1 MGKILVGYK
10 FHEIVKG
17 KVGVVDVS
25 DEIFKGKVGVVDVS
39 DKIFKGRVG
48 VVDVSDEI
56 FKGKYCAGN
65 RKVFVP
71 EGKLPDFG
79 ANILTFMEENPIQES
94 RFFDESI

>member
-10 FHEIVKG
+10 FHEIV
-17 KVGVVDVS
+17 
-25 DEIFKGKVGVVDVS
+25 KGKVGVVDVS

-71 EGKLPDFG
+71 EGKLPDFS
-79 ANILTFMEENPIQES
+79 ANFLTFMEENPIQES